1 LAVKWPKFRPKV
13 EGTAPKGDTL
23 CPGPICTIMQ
33 KFTPIG
39 VTLAEIYVTGHI
51 HRYIHRLT
59 ADLISDKTHTSVGF
73 VG

>member
-1 LAVKWPKFRPKV
+1 
-13 EGTAPKGDTL
+13 
-23 CPGPICTIMQ
+23 MQ